1 MLFLLSLITII
12 LSRLQSIVNHTKD
25 AERRKGN
32 QKMNGTKTSNTPG
45 ATRLLVGVN
54 ELQEMLS
61 CGIVTAK
68 KIATEADASIKIG
81 KRRLYNVEKIRA
93 YLAEMQ
99 VIND

>member
-1 MLFLLSLITII
+1 
-12 LSRLQSIVNHTKD
+12 
-25 AERRKGN
+25 
-32 QKMNGTKTSNTPG
+32 MNGTKTSTTPG
-45 ATRLLVGVN
+45 ATRLLVGTN

-68 KIATEADASIKIG
+68 KIAEDADASIKIG

-99 VIND
+99 KIND